1 MCTPLRYSIFFA
13 VNEVQTLDL
22 HIFNLTLSHL
32 SYTRNV
38 VGSNLGSRVA
48 YIYLLTGL
56 TVKEIE
62 LNSQYHAPK
71 NIIL

>member
-1 MCTPLRYSIFFA
+1 MCTPLRHSTFLA
-13 VNEVQTLDL
+13 VNVDRTRDL
-22 HIFNLTLSHL
+22 QIFSLTLSHL